1 MKEGVIMLLRVKIKG
16 TVIVVVEFIIMLVL
30 FVEKAQVIPEGTE
43 QAILVTSNY
52 WGRVITKYE
61 KVIELVAFIFTCRL
75 LEVSRVVELNE

>member
-52 WGRVITKYE
+52 
-61 KVIELVAFIFTCRL
+61 
-75 LEVSRVVELNE
+75 